1 MAPPSLGSPLHH
13 QDKLLIHI
21 SLGHGGLEVW
31 ALQET
36 QEKLIY
42 QLGEGTDKKVSL
54 GTASRTHSALGPS
67 SISPGLK
74 ETPSPLLGSLL
85 KLRSMPSP
93 SLIPADV
100 ATKAQG
106 WAHPLQGQIQG
117 SHWVAGSGRYSLRSE
132 GQSQGSLRKSPGRQK
147 LGAGS
152 VGGNVS
158 SKVLMCHSTCASEQ
172 FTPWRSL
179 PEHAVHRSPG
189 PGAGDPGMDKIHPC
203 PL

>member
-1 MAPPSLGSPLHH
+1 MVPPSLGSPLHH

-42 QLGEGTDKKVSL
+42 QLREGTDKKVSSE
-54 GTASRTHSALGPS
+54 TASPTHSSLWPS

-100 ATKAQG
+100 ATKARG

-147 LGAGS
+147 PGAGG
-152 VGGNVS
+152 VGGKVS
-158 SKVLMCHSTCASEQ
+158 SKVLMRHSTCTSEQ
-172 FTPWRSL
+172 FTPWQSL
-179 PEHAVHRSPG
+179 PEHSFPRSPG
-189 PGAGDPGMDKIHPC
+189 QGPGAQGWIRYIPA
-203 PL
+203 L